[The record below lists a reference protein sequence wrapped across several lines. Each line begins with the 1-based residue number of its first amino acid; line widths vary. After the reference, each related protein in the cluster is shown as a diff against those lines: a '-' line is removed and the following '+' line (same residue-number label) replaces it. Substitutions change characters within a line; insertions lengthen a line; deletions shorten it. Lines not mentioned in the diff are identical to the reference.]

1 MGYDHVN
8 FPISEMSNQTKTFQ
22 SVTLPIDR
30 SDGGLRM
37 DADEARSLGVLLQ
50 EDYLNAAPFPHIAV
64 DDFLPDDLVRDVI
77 TNFPIEQVS
86 EERTFEMGYAGQFK
100 RQILPEACNAFN
112 RELFWFLNSRPVL
125 QYLEGLTGIDG
136 LLPDPYYVGGGFHET
151 GRGGLL
157 GIHAD
162 FRINDQLHVQRRIN
176 LLIYLNPEWDDNW
189 NGQLEL
195 WSKDMKQCVARV
207 SPILNRCVVFS
218 TDANTWHGHPDALA
232 TPDGVKR
239 RSIAM
244 YYYTASKNIYNEVPN
259 LGTMYIARSD
269 DSGSVHAEVQ
279 GLRND
284 QFIKDWLPPVVARA
298 WFRVRNAIRR
308 RITKR

>member
-1 MGYDHVN
+1 M
-8 FPISEMSNQTKTFQ
+8 PNQTVVFQ

-37 DADEARSLGVLLQ
+37 DADEARSFGMLLQ
-50 EDYLNAAPFPHIAV
+50 DDYANAAPFPHMVV
-64 DDFLPDDLVRDVI
+64 DNFLPDDLICDVLA
-77 TNFPIEQVS
+77 NFPLEQVN
-86 EERTFEMGYAGQFK
+86 EERTFEMGYAGQHK

-136 LLPDPYYVGGGFHET
+136 LLPDPYFEGGGFHET
-151 GRGGLL
+151 SRGGLL
-157 GIHAD
+157 GVHAD
-162 FRINDQLHVQRRIN
+162 FRINSQLHVQRRIN
-176 LLIYLNPEWDDNW
+176 LLIYLNPDWNDEW

-195 WSKDMKQCVARV
+195 WSKDMKQCVIRV

-218 TDANTWHGHPDALA
+218 TDANTWHGHPDPLI

-244 YYYTASKNIYNEVPN
+244 YYYTASKNIYKEVPN
-259 LGTMYIARSD
+259 LNTLYVARGE
-269 DSGSVHAEVQ
+269 DSGDVRAEVQ

-284 QFIKDWLPPVVARA
+284 EFMKDWLPPIAARA
-298 WFRVRNAIRR
+298 WFRVRNAVRR
-308 RITKR
+308 RLVKQ

>member
-1 MGYDHVN
+1 MM
-8 FPISEMSNQTKTFQ
+8 PNQTKVFQ

-37 DADEARSLGVLLQ
+37 DADEARSFGVLLQ
-50 EDYLNAAPFPHIAV
+50 DDYVNAAPFPHIVV
-64 DDFLPDDLVRDVI
+64 DDFLPDDLIREVLD
-77 TNFPIEQVS
+77 NFPMEKVS
-86 EERTFEMGYAGQFK
+86 EERTFDMGYAGQHK

-151 GRGGLL
+151 SRGGLL

-176 LLIYLNPEWDDNW
+176 LLIYLNPEWNDEW

-195 WSKDMKQCVARV
+195 WSKDMKQCVTRV

-218 TDANTWHGHPDALA
+218 TDANTWHGHPDPLI

-244 YYYTASKNIYNEVPN
+244 YYYTASKNIYKEVPN
-259 LGTMYIARSD
+259 LSTMYVARGE
-269 DSGSVHAEVQ
+269 DSGAVQAEVQ

-284 QFIKDWLPPVVARA
+284 QFIKDWLPPIVARA

-308 RITKR
+308 RVGKR

>member
-77 TNFPIEQVS
+77 KNFPIEQVS

-136 LLPDPYYVGGGFHET
+136 LLPDPYYVGGGFHVT